1 MQNRENRKLL
11 KSGMS
16 VSLNSI
22 PVVTVTESETP
33 RAGGEDTPDIRGS
46 QSHPCSPRYK
56 RRAFTTTI
64 AGTKYVIE
72 TQNQLFCLQ
81 IVTDVPYDVDV
92 GYCAFP
98 EKWPKMESICRQ

>member
-64 AGTKYVIE
+64 AGTKYVIGR
-72 TQNQLFCLQ
+72 NNY
-81 IVTDVPYDVDV
+81 IMNPY
-92 GYCAFP
+92 
-98 EKWPKMESICRQ
+98 S